1 MIFEKEE
8 AIPLMIKRYEDGEMT
23 KKLFSNE
30 SQKELIISKPLGGGL
45 KYDTLP
51 S

>member
-23 KKLFSNE
+23 EKLLNHE
-30 SQKELIISKPLGGGL
+30 S
-45 KYDTLP
+45 
-51 S
+51 